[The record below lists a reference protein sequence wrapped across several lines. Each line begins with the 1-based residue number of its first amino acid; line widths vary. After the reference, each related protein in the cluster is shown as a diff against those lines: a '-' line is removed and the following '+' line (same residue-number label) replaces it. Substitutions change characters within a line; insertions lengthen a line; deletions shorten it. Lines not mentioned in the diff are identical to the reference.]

1 MARKPADSSPTTPP
15 LLNEAGRALAKRW
28 LDNWKHVGP
37 VLEAE
42 RWTRLEA
49 MTARQR
55 ADMTVDLLSLWQ
67 PDHPGDEAD
76 GLIRVQRAFALWR
89 KKHG

>member
-1 MARKPADSSPTTPP
+1 MVSSLRPVPADADT
-15 LLNEAGRALAKRW
+15 RAATKQW
-28 LDNWKHVGP
+28 LENWKHVGP
-37 VLEAE
+37 LLDAE

-49 MTARQR
+49 MTAGQR
-55 ADMTVDLLSLWQ
+55 ADMTLDLLSLWQ
-67 PDHPGDEAD
+67 PDRPGDDAD